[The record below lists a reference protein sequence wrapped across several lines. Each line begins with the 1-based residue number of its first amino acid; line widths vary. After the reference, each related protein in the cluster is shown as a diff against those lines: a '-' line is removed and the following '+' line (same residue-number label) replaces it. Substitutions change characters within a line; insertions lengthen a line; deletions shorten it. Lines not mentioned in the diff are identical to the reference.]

1 LQWIDQCHAAEYFYQ
16 IERGGGGELI
26 LEVKREFDSKGTE
39 KENHCQSEKQ
49 FT

>member
-1 LQWIDQCHAAEYFYQ
+1 MSCCRIFLSDRKEKV
-16 IERGGGGELI
+16 GKLI

>member
-1 LQWIDQCHAAEYFYQ
+1 MSCCRIFLSD
-16 IERGGGGELI
+16 RKGGGGELI